1 MPGCSFGHTGFT
13 GTSIAVD
20 PTTGF
25 FAVLLTNRVHPTR
38 ENISQLRFRR
48 LFHNAAYSAFLRE
61 HGEDICHMT

>member
-1 MPGCSFGHTGFT
+1 M
-13 GTSIAVD
+13 D